1 MQAKTSTRKVTP
13 FLAIITLYLIAC
25 SGAGVSPIVYKLSE
39 AFPEIPMVTIR
50 MITTINAL
58 INCIVGLATASI
70 LGKKLKY
77 NTILRLGAVLFLI
90 GSIMPMFLNQSFWLL
105 LLARAIW
112 GIGSG
117 CFACRDVVMAKL
129 FPGPSAAKLLG
140 YGAAVTTACNTIA
153 GLVAGVLGDMD
164 WHKAY
169 YLGFIAIIP
178 SLIVFIWSFEPDA
191 EPIPANVP
199 SEAKP
204 KTKGKVRPV
213 IWFYFIRMVLLT
225 LCSYPVLGFI
235 SVFVAERGLGGATEA
250 SWVSSAYTLGLTA
263 ANLVFGYCH
272 TKLGR
277 VWLGT
282 ACTIGAVSFVC
293 ILASQNTILLAV
305 LGGFLLGI
313 SFSGC
318 MMSHIRFA
326 QEASTKDT
334 MAFCSTLLALA
345 VSVGS
350 FLSSYWMVLC
360 QKLGQIIPILNT
372 ETEKTFLIGIVV
384 FAAFGLHALIRDP
397 RPTPAEQA

>member
-1 MQAKTSTRKVTP
+1 MQAKTTARKVTP
-13 FLAIITLYLIAC
+13 FLAIFTLYLIGC
-25 SGAGVSPIVYKLSE
+25 SGGGVSPIVYKLSE
-39 AFPEIPMVTIR
+39 AFPDIPMVTIR
-50 MITTINAL
+50 MITTIDAL
-58 INCIVGLATASI
+58 INCVLGLAIASI

-77 NTILRLGAVLFLI
+77 NTVLRLGAVMFLV
-90 GSIMPMFLNQSFWLL
+90 GSMMPLFLNQSFWLL

-117 CFACRDVVMAKL
+117 CFACKDVVLAKL

-140 YGAAVTTACNTIA
+140 YGAAITTGCSTVC
-153 GLVAGVLGDMD
+153 GLIAGVLGDMD

-169 YLGFIAIIP
+169 YLGFIAVIP
-178 SLIVFIWSFEPDA
+178 ALITFLWSFEP
-191 EPIPANVP
+191 EPEPE
-199 SEAKP
+199 EAVAQTQS

-213 IWFYFIRMVLLT
+213 IWFYFIRMVFLT

-235 SVFVAERGLGGATEA
+235 SVFIGERGLGGATQA
-250 SWVSSAYTLGLTA
+250 SWVSSAYTLGFTA
-263 ANLVFGYCH
+263 ANLVFGFCH

-277 VWLGT
+277 VWFGT
-282 ACTIGAVSFVC
+282 ASTIGAISFVS
-293 ILASQNTILLAV
+293 ILAAQNSVALAV

-318 MMSHIRFA
+318 MMSSIRFA
-326 QEASTKDT
+326 QEAATKDT

-345 VSVGS
+345 VSIGA
-350 FLSSYWMVLC
+350 FFSSYWMVLC
-360 QKLGQIIPILNT
+360 QKLGQIIPVLNT

-397 RPTPAEQA
+397 RPTPAEQE

>member
-90 GSIMPMFLNQSFWLL
+90 GSIMPLFLNQSFWLL

-112 GIGSG
+112 GVGSG

-178 SLIVFIWSFEPDA
+178 SLIVFIWSFEPDS
-191 EPIPANVP
+191 EPVPANVT

-204 KTKGKVRPV
+204 KSKGKVRPV

-272 TKLGR
+272 REGP
-277 VWLGT
+277 
-282 ACTIGAVSFVC
+282 
-293 ILASQNTILLAV
+293 
-305 LGGFLLGI
+305 
-313 SFSGC
+313 
-318 MMSHIRFA
+318 
-326 QEASTKDT
+326 
-334 MAFCSTLLALA
+334 AF
-345 VSVGS
+345 
-350 FLSSYWMVLC
+350 
-360 QKLGQIIPILNT
+360 P
-372 ETEKTFLIGIVV
+372 
-384 FAAFGLHALIRDP
+384 P
-397 RPTPAEQA
+397 R

>member
-1 MQAKTSTRKVTP
+1 MQAKTAARKVTP
-13 FLAIITLYLIAC
+13 FLAIFTLYLIGC
-25 SGAGVSPIVYKLSE
+25 SGGGVSPIVYKLSE
-39 AFPEIPMVTIR
+39 AFPDIPMVTIR
-50 MITTINAL
+50 MITTIDAL
-58 INCIVGLATASI
+58 INCILGLAIASI

-77 NTILRLGAVLFLI
+77 NTVLRVGAVMFVI
-90 GSIMPMFLNQSFWLL
+90 GSMMPLFLNQSFWLL

-117 CFACRDVVMAKL
+117 CFACKDVVLAKL

-140 YGAAVTTACNTIA
+140 YGAAITTGCSTIA

-178 SLIVFIWSFEPDA
+178 ALIVFLWSFEPEPEPEEVMA
-191 EPIPANVP
+191 EAQPR
-199 SEAKP
+199 
-204 KTKGKVRPV
+204 TKGKIRPV
-213 IWFYFIRMVLLT
+213 IWFYFVRMVFLT

-235 SVFVAERGLGGATEA
+235 SVFIGERGLGGATEA
-250 SWVSSAYTLGLTA
+250 SWVSSAYTLGFTA

-277 VWLGT
+277 IWFGT
-282 ACTIGAVSFVC
+282 AGTIGAISFVC
-293 ILASQNTILLAV
+293 ILAAQNSVVLAV

-318 MMSHIRFA
+318 MMSSIRFA
-326 QEASTKDT
+326 QEAATSDT

-345 VSVGS
+345 VSIGA
-350 FLSSYWMVLC
+350 FFSSYWMVLC
-360 QKLGQIIPILNT
+360 QKLGQVIPLLNT

-384 FAAFGLHALIRDP
+384 FGAFGLHALLKDP